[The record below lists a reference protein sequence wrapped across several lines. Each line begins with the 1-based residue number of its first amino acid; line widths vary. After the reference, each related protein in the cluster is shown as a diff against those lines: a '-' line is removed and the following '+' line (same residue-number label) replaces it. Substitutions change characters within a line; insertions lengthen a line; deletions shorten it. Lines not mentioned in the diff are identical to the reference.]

1 MQQDIKHGGKYSMW
15 EGGHSFWKEGLT
27 VGYEK
32 RPASLCADC
41 KDWKRLLVLEGSS
54 ERPDQWRDK
63 ASIGVCENK
72 HNDHC
77 GHVLSFSH
85 ECGYFK

>member
-1 MQQDIKHGGKYSMW
+1 MQQDIKHDGKYSMW

-41 KDWKRLLVLEGSS
+41 KDWKRLLVQPVGV
-54 ERPDQWRDK
+54 
-63 ASIGVCENK
+63 SIGVCENTY
-72 HNDHC
+72 NDHK
-77 GHVLSFSH
+77 GHVLNFSH
-85 ECGYFK
+85 ECGFSPVEGE

>member
-41 KDWKRLLVLEGSS
+41 KDWKKLRMQDDNRSIGF
-54 ERPDQWRDK
+54 PDTI
-63 ASIGVCENK
+63 SIGVCENK

-77 GHVLSFSH
+77 GHVLNFSH